1 MTLPGTRHTVAAA
14 MRRAL
19 FLASVSVLLSACA
32 HAPPGP
38 EAASQRSTLPGVTR
52 TLLETLEADGA
63 LAGAYVVDART
74 GEPLFQHREN
84 VRLLPASTMKVVST
98 SAALSALGADFRFVT
113 PVSLEGSQ
121 VGGLFLGD
129 IVAQASG
136 DPSLG
141 SWRFPET
148 ALACDRIAEAF
159 QAHGIHQWRGNVR
172 IAGTDGVDG
181 LMGPGW
187 AWDDAAYAYSAAPTP
202 FVFRENVVDLAL
214 ARAPG
219 STCADAPAVQWTP
232 TFATLSA
239 VVRVDVNADRT
250 NLSCMRG
257 SAGVS
262 CTWRSPAGGPCPQAA
277 AVKLAVEAPQDLFAA
292 CVDDALARHGVT
304 RLPMSLEAPTP
315 PLPPVPVPLVELTS
329 PPLSELVR
337 ATNKESLNLYAE
349 RLGMRFARERTGQ
362 EGYAALRSALGAE
375 LLRRGVPPKDLRPV
389 DGSGL
394 SRYNLA
400 TPRGM
405 ARVILTSLQEP
416 YGQALVDSLPVLS
429 VDGTLAGR
437 RTTQATAGR
446 IRAKTGTLT
455 GQKCFVGV
463 AERPNDLEHPR
474 VVFALMLGNMD
485 EGTKPNANEAFDLF
499 STALVELPLR

>member
-1 MTLPGTRHTVAAA
+1 

-19 FLASVSVLLSACA
+19 LFASVSTASVLLSACA
-32 HAPPGP
+32 HGPPTP
-38 EAASQRSTLPGVTR
+38 EASPGNTLGGVTKA
-52 TLLETLEADGA
+52 LLQTLEADGA

-74 GEPLFQHREN
+74 GEPLFTHREN

-98 SAALSALGADFRFVT
+98 SAVLSALGADFRFVT

-129 IVAQASG
+129 VVAQASG

-159 QAHGIHQWRGNVR
+159 QARGIHQWRGSVR

-214 ARAPG
+214 TRAPG
-219 STCADAPAVQWTP
+219 AACADAPTVQLTP
-232 TFATLSA
+232 TFATLAA
-239 VVRVDVNADRT
+239 VVRVDANAERT

-257 SAGVS
+257 GGGVR
-262 CTWRSPAGGPCPQAA
+262 CTWRSPQGGPCPQSAG
-277 AVKLAVEAPQDLFAA
+277 VKLSVDAPQELFAA
-292 CVDDALARHGVT
+292 CVDDALARKGVT
-304 RLPMSLEAPTP
+304 RLPLTLEAPTSP
-315 PLPPVPVPLVELTS
+315 MPPVPLPLVELTS

-337 ATNKESLNLYAE
+337 VTNKESLNLYAE

-362 EGYAALRSALGAE
+362 EGFAALRTALAAE
-375 LLRRGVPPKDLRPV
+375 LVRRGVPSKDLRPV

-416 YGQALVDSLPVLS
+416 YGPALVDSLPVLG

-437 RTTQATAGR
+437 PTTQATAGR
-446 IRAKTGTLT
+446 VRAKTGTLT

-463 AERPNDLEHPR
+463 AERPHDAEHPR

-485 EGTKPNANEAFDLF
+485 EGTKPSANETFDLF

>member
-1 MTLPGTRHTVAAA
+1 

-19 FLASVSVLLSACA
+19 LPASVVALFLSACTHTA
-32 HAPPGP
+32 ATPDGAP
-38 EAASQRSTLPGVTR
+38 RDTLPGVTKA
-52 TLLETLEADGA
+52 LLETLEADGA

-74 GEPLFQHREN
+74 GEPLFTHREN

-98 SAALSALGADFRFVT
+98 SAVLSALGADFRFTT
-113 PVSLEGSQ
+113 PVFLEGSQ
-121 VGGLFLGD
+121 AGGLFLGD
-129 IVAQASG
+129 VVAQASG

-159 QAHGIHQWRGNVR
+159 QARGIHQWRGNVR
-172 IAGTDGVDG
+172 ISGTDGLDG
-181 LMGPGW
+181 GMGPGW

-219 STCADAPAVQWTP
+219 ATCADAPSVQWTP

-239 VVRVDVNADRT
+239 VVNVDVNAERA
-250 NLSCMRG
+250 NLACVRG
-257 SAGVS
+257 GGGVR
-262 CTWRSPAGGPCPQAA
+262 CTWRSPTGGPCPQAA
-277 AVKLAVEAPQDLFAA
+277 AVKLSVDAPEALFAA

-304 RLPMSLEAPTP
+304 RLPLSLEAPTP
-315 PLPPVPVPLVELTS
+315 PLPPLPSPLVELTS

-337 ATNKESLNLYAE
+337 VTNKESLNLYAE

-362 EGYAALRSALGAE
+362 EGYTALRTALVAE
-375 LLRRGVPPKDLRPV
+375 LARRGVPTKDLRPV

-400 TPRGM
+400 SPRGM
-405 ARVILTSLQEP
+405 ARVLLTSLQEP
-416 YGQALVDSLPVLS
+416 YGAALVDSLPVLG

-437 RTTQATAGR
+437 KTKPSTAGR

-463 AERPNDLEHPR
+463 AERPNDTEHPR

-485 EGTKPNANEAFDLF
+485 EGTKPNANETFDTF

>member
-1 MTLPGTRHTVAAA
+1 

-19 FLASVSVLLSACA
+19 RVSTVCLLLSACA
-32 HAPPGP
+32 HAPSTPQAPPGN
-38 EAASQRSTLPGVTR
+38 TLTGVMKA
-52 TLLETLEADGA
+52 LLETLEADGA

-74 GEPLFQHREN
+74 GEPLFTHREN
-84 VRLLPASTMKVVST
+84 VRLLPASVMKVVST
-98 SAALSALGADFRFVT
+98 SATLSALGADFRFVT
-113 PVSLEGSQ
+113 PVTLEGSQ

-129 IVAQASG
+129 VVAQASG

-159 QAHGIHQWRGNVR
+159 QARGIHQWRGSVR

-214 ARAPG
+214 TRAPG
-219 STCADAPAVQWTP
+219 STCADAPSVQLTP

-239 VVRVDVNADRT
+239 VVRVDANAERT

-257 SAGVS
+257 GQGVR
-262 CTWRSPAGGPCPQAA
+262 CTWRSPQGGPCPQSAG
-277 AVKLAVEAPQDLFAA
+277 VKLAVDAPQELFAA
-292 CVDDALARHGVT
+292 CVDDALARKGVT
-304 RLPMSLEAPTP
+304 RLPLTLEAPTSP
-315 PLPPVPVPLVELTS
+315 MPPVPVPLVELTS

-337 ATNKESLNLYAE
+337 VTNKESLNLYAE

-362 EGYAALRSALGAE
+362 EGYTALRTALAAE
-375 LLRRGVPPKDLRPV
+375 LLRRGVPSKDLRPV

-405 ARVILTSLQEP
+405 ARVIFTSLQEP
-416 YGQALVDSLPVLS
+416 YGPALVDSLPVLG

-437 RTTQATAGR
+437 PTTPATAGR
-446 IRAKTGTLT
+446 VRAKTGTLT

-463 AERPNDLEHPR
+463 AERPNDVEHPR

-485 EGTKPNANEAFDLF
+485 EGTKPNANETFDVF
-499 STALVELPLR
+499 STALVELPLH

>member
-1 MTLPGTRHTVAAA
+1 

-19 FLASVSVLLSACA
+19 LSASVSVLLTACA
-32 HAPPGP
+32 HAPAAP
-38 EAASQRSTLPGVTR
+38 EGARGDTLPGVAKA
-52 TLLETLEADGA
+52 LLETLEADGA
-63 LAGAYVVDART
+63 LAGVAVVDART
-74 GEPLFQHREN
+74 GEPLFTHRQN

-113 PVSLEGSQ
+113 PVFLEGSQ
-121 VGGLFLGD
+121 TGGLFLGD
-129 IVAQASG
+129 VVAQASG

-159 QAHGIHQWRGNVR
+159 QARGIHQWRGSVR
-172 IAGTDGVDG
+172 IAGTDGVEG
-181 LMGPGW
+181 GMGPGW

-214 ARAPG
+214 RRAPG
-219 STCADAPAVQWTP
+219 ATCDAAPSLEWTP
-232 TFATLSA
+232 TFAPLAA
-239 VVRVDVNADRT
+239 VVRVDVNAERA
-250 NLSCMRG
+250 NLACVRG
-257 SAGVS
+257 GGGVR
-262 CTWRSPAGGPCPQAA
+262 CTWRSPTGGPCPQAA
-277 AVKLAVEAPQDLFAA
+277 AVKLSVDAPQELFAA
-292 CVDDALARHGVT
+292 CVDDALARRGVT
-304 RLPMSLEAPTP
+304 RLPLSLEAPTAPMP
-315 PLPPVPVPLVELTS
+315 PIPMPLVELTS

-337 ATNKESLNLYAE
+337 VTNKESLNLYAE

-362 EGYAALRSALGAE
+362 EGYAALRTALGAE
-375 LLRRGVPPKDLRPV
+375 LLRRGVPAKDLRPV

-400 TPRGM
+400 TPQGM
-405 ARVILTSLQEP
+405 ARVIFTSLQEP
-416 YGQALVDSLPVLS
+416 YGAALVDSLPLLG

-437 RTTQATAGR
+437 PTTRSTAGR

-463 AERPNDLEHPR
+463 AERPQDPEHPR

-485 EGTKPNANEAFDLF
+485 EGTKPSANETFDTF

>member
-19 FLASVSVLLSACA
+19 LTASVPLLLSACA
-32 HAPPGP
+32 HTPAEPSPGG
-38 EAASQRSTLPGVTR
+38 EATLPGLTKA
-52 TLLETLEADGA
+52 LLGTLEADGA
-63 LAGAYVVDART
+63 LAGAYVLDART
-74 GEPLFQHREN
+74 GEPLLTHREN

-98 SAALSALGADFRFVT
+98 AAVLSALGPDFRFTT
-113 PVSLEGSQ
+113 PVTLEGSQ
-121 VGGLFLGD
+121 TGGLFLGD
-129 IVAQASG
+129 VVAQASG

-148 ALACDRIAEAF
+148 ALACDRVAEAF
-159 QAHGIHQWRGNVR
+159 QARGIHQWRGTVR
-172 IAGTDGVDG
+172 IAGTDGLEAG
-181 LMGPGW
+181 MGPGW

-202 FVFRENVVDLAL
+202 FVFRENVVDVAL
-214 ARAPG
+214 MRAPG
-219 STCADAPAVQWTP
+219 SACADAPSIQVTP
-232 TFATLSA
+232 PFATLSA
-239 VVRVDVNADRT
+239 VVRVDTNAERT
-250 NLSCMRG
+250 NLACVRG
-257 SAGVS
+257 GGGVR
-262 CTWRSPAGGPCPQAA
+262 CTWRSPTGGPCPQSA
-277 AVKLAVEAPQDLFAA
+277 AVKLSVDAPEALFAA
-292 CVDDALARHGVT
+292 CVDDALARRGVT
-304 RLPMSLEAPTP
+304 RLPLSLEAPTS
-315 PLPPVPVPLVELTS
+315 PLPPVPVPLVELVS

-337 ATNKESLNLYAE
+337 VTNKESLNLYAE

-362 EGYAALRSALGAE
+362 EGYAALRASLAEE
-375 LLRRGVPPKDLRPV
+375 LLRRGVPAKDLRPV

-405 ARVILTSLQEP
+405 ARVLFTSLQEP
-416 YGQALVDSLPVLS
+416 YGAALVDSLPVLG

-437 RTTQATAGR
+437 KTKESVAGR

-463 AERPNDLEHPR
+463 ADRPHDLEHPR

-485 EGTKPNANEAFDLF
+485 EGTKPSANETFDTF